1 MEFVKIKQ
9 PTFEEWHKKN
19 FNLDRVSDPLH
30 DYIREVKR

>member
-1 MEFVKIKQ
+1 MEFIKIKQ

-19 FNLDRVSDPLH
+19 FKLDRVSDPTL